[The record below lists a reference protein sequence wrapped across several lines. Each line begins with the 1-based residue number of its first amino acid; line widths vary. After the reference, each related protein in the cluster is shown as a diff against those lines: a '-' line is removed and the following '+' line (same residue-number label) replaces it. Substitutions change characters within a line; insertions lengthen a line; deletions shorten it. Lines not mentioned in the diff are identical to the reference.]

1 LSAPADAESYPLTV
15 DATRMA
21 LAAAAASPVGPGP
34 FPGAGPF
41 EPAMSNENVV
51 GVAPARIA
59 KAGVEAQR
67 VAQRRLVGLLLF
79 LFAGCVHRVSTR
91 PKQMADQKKLSL
103 VINQFARHR
112 RAAIRSS

>member
-21 LAAAAASPVGPGP
+21 LATAAASPVGPGP

-59 KAGVEAQR
+59 KAGVEA
-67 VAQRRLVGLLLF
+67 
-79 LFAGCVHRVSTR
+79 
-91 PKQMADQKKLSL
+91 
-103 VINQFARHR
+103 
-112 RAAIRSS
+112 